1 MAREYGEDRVRP
13 AYLDTF
19 QHGNRTDPAN
29 ADLPVS
35 TKAHHA

>member
-1 MAREYGEDRVRP
+1 MAREYGEDRVLA

-19 QHGNRTDPAN
+19 EQVTRTDTAN
-29 ADLPVS
+29 ADLPVP